1 MDDDR
6 RKLLRR
12 LFVAATELL
21 VTAHGAAT
29 AGQSG
34 AIATGRL
41 QNCVHPLLDGLLRC
55 REPVSFSR
63 LIQEFDWTST
73 PKRASLSGDKRTGWF
88 HGLSRP
94 GNATSGAR
102 GSGNAAHR
110 ARC

>member
-21 VTAHGAAT
+21 ETAHGAAT

-41 QNCVHPLLDGLLRC
+41 QNCFHPLLDGLLRC